1 MSEARCQSCGRRLDQ
16 HLGLFGVCRLLLS
29 IKGELIAI
37 HSLMAEMPEFADSE
51 FRKRLA
57 RSIERIE
64 SDEPEIRK
72 QVD

>member
-1 MSEARCQSCGRRLDQ
+1 MSEARCQSCGKRLDQ

-37 HSLMAEMPEFADSE
+37 HSIMSEMPEFADSE
-51 FRKRLA
+51 FRHRIGRAIGRL
-57 RSIERIE
+57 E
-64 SDEPEIRK
+64 SDKPEIRK